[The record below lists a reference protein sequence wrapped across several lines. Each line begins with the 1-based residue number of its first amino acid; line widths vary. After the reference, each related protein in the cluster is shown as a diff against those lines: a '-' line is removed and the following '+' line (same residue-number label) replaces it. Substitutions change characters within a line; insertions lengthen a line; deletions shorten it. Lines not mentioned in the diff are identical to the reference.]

1 MHRDIQVCAPMQPQ
15 RQTFLSKLDNHH
27 FLPEYLHI
35 TTTTTIK
42 RALTMQISSNLA
54 MGLIISR
61 SYHHNLENYSSTSFA
76 RHSKPLTQWEKARS
90 HRFNFFFNL
99 LQMQLSK
106 KHYSSGQMRI
116 NTAGAHNFLL
126 GHTKSHDH
134 LSLVSTPPSAW

>member
-15 RQTFLSKLDNHH
+15 RQAFLSKLDNHH

-90 HRFNFFFNL
+90 HRFNFFL
-99 LQMQLSK
+99 ICCKCSLAKST
-106 KHYSSGQMRI
+106 
-116 NTAGAHNFLL
+116 TAQGRCGSIPQEPTTFFLA
-126 GHTKSHDH
+126 
-134 LSLVSTPPSAW
+134 TPNHMTISP